1 MLIPI
6 SSDEAFCQE
15 DGTERV
21 GIGNPISQCGIVFLL
36 VYLPSIMFDFCMVIM
51 TLKLLGILLSQFT
64 ILFPSQSFISFLADL
79 HQIIEVGA

>member
-51 TLKLLGILLSQFT
+51 TLKLLGILL
-64 ILFPSQSFISFLADL
+64 FPNQSFTSFLADL

>member
-51 TLKLLGILLSQFT
+51 TLKLLGILLSQYSFP
-64 ILFPSQSFISFLADL
+64 ISHLLLFWQIS
-79 HQIIEVGA
+79 IKSSK

>member
-1 MLIPI
+1 MLIPMT
-6 SSDEAFCQE
+6 SDEAFCQE

-21 GIGNPISQCGIVFLL
+21 GIDPISQCGIVFLL

-64 ILFPSQSFISFLADL
+64 ILFPSQSFTLFLADL